1 MKYSV
6 MYFAWFDCI
15 VFETWQCC
23 NEFSASCMYVCM
35 HPIAAGQMYSKSDF
49 QALNE
54 ILETGCC
61 DRRVGGNNLCLVS
74 SFLPLSSPKLTSC
87 CKLYI
92 QRVIVFTFYRYLYM
106 QTNYWN

>member
-49 QALNE
+49 QALE
-54 ILETGCC
+54 
-61 DRRVGGNNLCLVS
+61 
-74 SFLPLSSPKLTSC
+74 
-87 CKLYI
+87 
-92 QRVIVFTFYRYLYM
+92 
-106 QTNYWN
+106 

>member
-6 MYFAWFDCI
+6 VYFAWFDCI

-23 NEFSASCMYVCM
+23 NEFSASCMYVC
-35 HPIAAGQMYSKSDF
+35 ILLLQDKCTVKVTSKH
-49 QALNE
+49 LNE